1 MMSMINPNADT
12 PMIKMMMS
20 EKITTK
26 VDAVFSATL
35 IEEQPVST
43 AMDIA
48 PTQTISVLSG
58 RIGCLILHPCH
69 PTAFLIIAIFYVT
82 GLLME

>member
-1 MMSMINPNADT
+1 MMSMINPKADT

-26 VDAVFSATL
+26 VDVVLSA
-35 IEEQPVST
+35 IPNEEQPAPT

-48 PTQTISVLSG
+48 PTQTICVLSG
-58 RIGCLILHPCH
+58 RIGCLIF
-69 PTAFLIIAIFYVT
+69 T
-82 GLLME
+82 